1 MRNVANDLSFNLM
14 KRPLL
19 SLVFLIVPLV
29 AAPML
34 MAQSEAGD
42 DDRVALLKQRR
53 EKLKQKWED
62 RFKAADTD
70 HNREL
75 TLEEAKK
82 GSLPAA
88 ILDHFDEIDTDH
100 NGQLSPEELIDCY
113 EKRLDAQKA
122 PIPAKTK
129 P

>member
-1 MRNVANDLSFNLM
+1 M
-14 KRPLL
+14 KRLLLPLI
-19 SLVFLIVPLV
+19 FLIVPLV
-29 AAPML
+29 TAPML
-34 MAQSEAGD
+34 MAQSEAD
-42 DDRVALLKQRR
+42 DADRSALLKQRR
-53 EKLKQKWED
+53 EKLRQKWEE

-82 GSLPAA
+82 GGLPAA

-100 NGQLSPEELIDCY
+100 NGQLSPEELIDSY
-113 EKRLDAQKA
+113 EKRLDAQKT
-122 PIPAKTK
+122 PNPAKTT